1 MINSIPLQTLRNGE
15 FLQFIA
21 DVLGIVSLNNP
32 AQLQVNSQFT
42 QLQTEY
48 SALQELFKTDRGNP
62 VTDEILALDIRRDDA
77 VTGMSALV
85 NAYTYHFNP
94 ALRNPANVLQANL
107 KLYGAGIAR
116 DNYMSET
123 ASISSIVGDWKNK
136 AELQAAITTLQLA
149 DWLTELEQANTA
161 FNTRYISRTQE
172 MGAASP
178 DNIKLKRVMVA
189 NAYYALRD
197 HVDAYFTINQGAE
210 PFAKATN
217 EINALVDQYNALL
230 AGRLA
235 KPADSRVKE
244 TSSKV

>member
-235 KPADSRVKE
+235 KPADSGVKE

>member
-197 HVDAYFTINQGAE
+197 HVDAYFTINQRAE